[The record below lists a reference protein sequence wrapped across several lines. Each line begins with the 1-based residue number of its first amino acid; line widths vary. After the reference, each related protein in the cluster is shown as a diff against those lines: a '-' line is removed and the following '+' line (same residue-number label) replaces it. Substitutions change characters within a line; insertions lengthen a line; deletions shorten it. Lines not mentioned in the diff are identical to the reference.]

1 MVQSVNASTPS
12 GHVWESCAINTASC
26 SAVPLVVVRPTS
38 TICPHPY
45 LHSIRYI
52 FHGETYIFLFF
63 TKIHISYTCILL
75 AGDSRN
81 KGLPRTVATWREGL
95 RTQIILGLKMAVRLQ
110 VRVIWDF
117 TFSLV
122 FGLPLPIFL
131 SDEYSAFTGDLFFY
145 REMYIHISR
154 NLAA

>member
-1 MVQSVNASTPS
+1 MFESRALLILPRVLPFPLLSSDPRPLSVHT
-12 GHVWESCAINTASC
+12 HI
-26 SAVPLVVVRPTS
+26 
-38 TICPHPY
+38 
-45 LHSIRYI
+45 YI
-52 FHGETYIFLFF
+52 LFDTFSRRNIHLLIF
-63 TKIHISYTCILL
+63 TEIHISYTCILL

>member
-1 MVQSVNASTPS
+1 MFCRSPCCRPTHVHYLSTP
-12 GHVWESCAINTASC
+12 IFTF
-26 SAVPLVVVRPTS
+26 
-38 TICPHPY
+38 Y
-45 LHSIRYI
+45 SIH

-131 SDEYSAFTGDLFFY
+131 SDEYSAFTGDLFLY